1 MGYHYHSSHGATPR
15 MDFPAIHLLHPVT
28 LGLLLLMLM
37 AIAIELGYRVGL
49 RTRRRSGDPEAVVK
63 RDVTLGAL
71 LALLGLLLAFTYS
84 FSLSRADLRK
94 EALLTEANALGTAFL
109 RADLAQEPAR
119 TALRQALYAYART
132 RTVARADVLTSQ
144 SLAASVARS
153 EEKQRALWPA
163 VKTVLAEGTPGPL
176 ANGLVQAVTEI
187 IDLHATR
194 IARFADRLPTVVFW
208 LLVMVTAAAL
218 AVAAHNAGLA
228 GHISRTRMGA
238 FAVVLSALIAV
249 IIDFDQPQRGAI
261 VISQLPLDSTVASMA
276 AELAAENALPD

>member
-1 MGYHYHSSHGATPR
+1 
-15 MDFPAIHLLHPVT
+15 MDFAAIHLLHPLAVA
-28 LGLLLLMLM
+28 LLMLVLM
-37 AIAIELGYRVGL
+37 AGAIELGYRVGL
-49 RTRRRSGDPEAVVK
+49 RTRRRSGDPEAIAK

-109 RADLAQEPAR
+109 RADLAPEPAR
-119 TALRQALYAYART
+119 TALRQALYEYART
-132 RTVARADVLTSQ
+132 RVVDSAGVSTSQTVAATI
-144 SLAASVARS
+144 ARS

-163 VKTVLAEGTPGPL
+163 VKAVLAEEPPGPL
-176 ANGLVQAVTEI
+176 ANGLVAAMTEVL
-187 IDLHATR
+187 DLHAAR
-194 IARFADRLPTVVFW
+194 VARFSDRLPLVVFW
-208 LLVMVTAAAL
+208 LLVLVTAAAL

-261 VISQLPLDSTVASMA
+261 VISQAPLTRTITAMADELGTVDMH
-276 AELAAENALPD
+276 PD